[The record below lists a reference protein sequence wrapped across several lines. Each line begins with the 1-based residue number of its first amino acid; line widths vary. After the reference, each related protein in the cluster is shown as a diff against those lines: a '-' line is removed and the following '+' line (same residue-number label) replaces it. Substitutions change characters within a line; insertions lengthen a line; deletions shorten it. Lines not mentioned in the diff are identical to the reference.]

1 MGVDGDEWR
10 VDVLDIE
17 GEWDIEGGEGDKCM
31 ELWRSRFCE
40 VRGDGGI
47 REDCDDDL
55 WGGEEMG
62 EWSESGEMVDEVV

>member
-55 WGGEEMG
+55 
-62 EWSESGEMVDEVV
+62 